1 MPETLHLSFGFT
13 YADLHSPYGLRRL
26 YERWE
31 AYFAAH
37 DADGY
42 AAFSQLRQQ
51 GVEGHPTPSQSATLM
66 RAAAAV
72 EQFLLELFGI
82 EQEHAALAEQI
93 ARERRIVQLR
103 SDFLKRAA
111 LRHKQLDSSTA
122 NWERLQQCYT
132 ELRAAHADL
141 GWEQNE
147 ESAFAELVHR
157 LQQDGERGASHL
169 AVLEEYLLVRR
180 AVAPETLAGW
190 MLSWVP
196 RKLDVTSL
204 VEAERDELP
213 GEDGSAAATRWRGRH
228 LRRRDGFALTDP
240 RAPLRDVLGQL
251 DYCMICHERQKDSC
265 STGFRNPDG
274 SYRRNALNVPLTGCP
289 LDEHI
294 SQMHALKA
302 QGNSLGALVM
312 VTVNNPFCA
321 GTGHRI
327 CNDCMKGCIFQKQE
341 PVNIPQIETRV
352 LTDVLNLPW
361 GVELYD
367 LLTRW
372 NPLRLERPYPLPYNG
387 RKVLVVGMGPAGY
400 TLALYLLNE
409 GFGVVG
415 IEGLKVEPLPLEW
428 TGDRSRL
435 PQPIRHW
442 SSIAEPLSERIPR
455 GFGGVSEYGITVRWD
470 KNFLTLLQLIVQRRR
485 TFLLLDGVRFG
496 GTLTLE
502 DAWERG
508 FDHVALCVGAGRPTI
523 ISVEN
528 NLARGVRKAS
538 DFLMS
543 LQLTGAAQQ
552 DSFANLQLRL
562 PVIVIGGGLTGI
574 DTATEALAYYPVH
587 VERFYRRACQIIER
601 EGAAAFWAR
610 FAGEE
615 RQIAEE
621 FFAHGKA
628 IAAERARAEASGEM
642 PNFLPLLRSW
652 GGVRLVYR
660 KRWQDAPAYRL
671 NHEEIEKALEEGI
684 EMVECLDPRRFLLDA
699 HRHIRAVVFEK
710 ISWDGSRYIG
720 TGSFVELPARS
731 VIIAAGT
738 QPNITYEREYPGTFE
753 LDEQGKYWRAYEL
766 VEESA
771 VAIENGSTTK
781 ATEPAEQAPV

>member
-1 MPETLHLSFGFT
+1 MAETLHLSFGFT
-13 YADLHSPYGLRRL
+13 YADLHSPSGLRRL
-26 YERWE
+26 HERWE
-31 AYFAAH
+31 AYFAAR

-42 AAFSQLRQQ
+42 DDFCALRQQ
-51 GVEGHPTPSQSATLM
+51 GVQQHPTPSQSATLM
-66 RAAAAV
+66 RAAKAV
-72 EQFLLELFGI
+72 ERFLLELFGV
-82 EQEHAALAEQI
+82 EHEHALIAEQI
-93 ARERRIVQLR
+93 EHERRIVQLR
-103 SDFLKRAA
+103 SDFLKRAV
-111 LRHKQLDSSTA
+111 LRHKQLDTSLA
-122 NWERLQQCYT
+122 NWERLQQSYR
-132 ELRAAHADL
+132 ELRAQHGDL
-141 GWEQNE
+141 GWEQSE

-157 LQQDGERGASHL
+157 LQRGGDRCAEQL
-169 AVLEEYLLVRR
+169 ALLEEYLLVRR
-180 AVAPETLAGW
+180 AVAPETLADW
-190 MLSWVP
+190 MLSGTP
-196 RKLDVTSL
+196 RKLDPASL
-204 VEAERDELP
+204 VEADRDELTS
-213 GEDGSAAATRWRGRH
+213 EDGSAATTLWRGRH
-228 LRRRDGFALTDP
+228 YRRRDGFALTDP
-240 RAPLRDVLGQL
+240 RAPLRNVVEQV

-265 STGFRNPDG
+265 STGFRNADG
-274 SYRRNALNVPLTGCP
+274 SYKRNALNVPLTGCP

-294 SQMHALKA
+294 SQMHALKM

-312 VTVNNPFCA
+312 VTINNPFCA

-327 CNDCMKGCIFQKQE
+327 CNDCMKGCIFQKQQ
-341 PVNIPQIETRV
+341 PVDIPQIETRV

-361 GVELYD
+361 GVEIYD

-372 NPLRLERPYPLPYNG
+372 NPLRLERPYPVPYNG

-415 IEGLKVEPLPLEW
+415 IEGLKVEPLPVAW
-428 TGDRSRL
+428 TGDRSSL
-435 PQPIRHW
+435 PQPIRQW
-442 SSIAEPLSERIPR
+442 SIITEPLSERTPR

-552 DSFANLQLRL
+552 DNFANLQLRL

-574 DTATEALAYYPVH
+574 DTATEALAYYPVQ
-587 VERFYRRACQIIER
+587 VERFYRRACAIIER
-601 EGAAAFWAR
+601 DGAEAFWAR
-610 FAGEE
+610 FEGDEH
-615 RQIAEE
+615 QIAEE

-628 IAAERARAEASGEM
+628 VVAERVHAEAEGEM

-684 EMVECLDPRRFLLDA
+684 EMVECLDPQRFLLDE
-699 HRHIRAVVFEK
+699 HRHVRAVVFEK
-710 ISWDGSRYIG
+710 ISWDGSRYSR
-720 TGSFVELPARS
+720 TGSFIELPARS

-753 LDEQGKYWRAYEL
+753 LDVQGRYWRAYEL
-766 VEESA
+766 EEEPT
-771 VAIENGSTTK
+771 VAAENGSTTRVVG
-781 ATEPAEQAPV
+781 AVEQVLS